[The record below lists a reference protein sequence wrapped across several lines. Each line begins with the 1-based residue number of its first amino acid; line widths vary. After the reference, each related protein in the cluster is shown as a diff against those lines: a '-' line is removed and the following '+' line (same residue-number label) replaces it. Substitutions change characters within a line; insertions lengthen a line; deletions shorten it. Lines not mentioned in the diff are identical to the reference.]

1 MSPDDMETVR
11 RSFCKVAM
19 LNAQVGL
26 QFYERLFALDPGLRA
41 LFGGDIHPQAEKL
54 VATLASAVRHLSN
67 PAALEGTLRALGER
81 HRGYGVRDEHYAT
94 VGAALLQTLEI
105 NLGPEFTPEVR
116 GAWVALYD
124 MVARMMRGDGA
135 CAPLVPAGSAA
146 TDRRVTAQ

>member
-19 LNAQVGL
+19 LNARVGL
-26 QFYERLFALDPGLRA
+26 QFYERLFALDPDLRA
-41 LFGGDIHPQAEKL
+41 LFGEDVHPQAEKL

-67 PAALEGTLRALGER
+67 PAALEGSLRAMGER

-94 VGAALLQTLEI
+94 VGEALLSTLET
-105 NLGPEFTPEVR
+105 NLGPEFTPDVR
-116 GAWVALYD
+116 GAWLALYG

-135 CAPLVPAGSAA
+135 CAPLAPAGSAA
-146 TDRRVTAQ
+146 AD